1 MSQPSCKPSTPEPP
15 RPDLLWSPL
24 ARLSLPAVPE
34 LGVEDV
40 VQAIRSFSRGSAAGP
55 TGLRGDHLR
64 EALGSAHGDE
74 MAVQLADVVM
84 LLVRGQALPEIAPHL
99 AGATLHTVPKGDDD
113 VRPIAVGET
122 LRRLTAKCLC
132 NDVRVPAR
140 DLLCPLQVGVA
151 TRHGTE
157 AVVHT
162 VRQWV
167 QRHAGDPLGP
177 LLFSLALHPALHAAR
192 TGGAPD
198 LQPPLVVGYLDDVC
212 LAGNYRQVSAGLV
225 RLTAAARQVG
235 LQVNPAKCEL
245 VACGGAAA
253 AVDLALFP
261 AGMPFNQ
268 SGGFNLLGAPVG
280 DASFCEG
287 YTQAQRV
294 HKTFPL
300 LEALANLGDAQ
311 TSLLLLRQCASY
323 CRLVYATRATPPTG
337 LGPALTA
344 FDAAV
349 RACWKPLALALSEID
364 PAYQSGFG
372 AAIQLVNSQ
381 LPAADHFPVPAPP
394 SLRQQN
400 LSKALD
406 RVVVRQLAAP
416 GAGKEAFRAHFQ
428 LLQQPGAGAWL
439 HAVPSSALGLHVV
452 TPLFRIMARLRL
464 RLPVSDSNLACPLC
478 DGTADRYGDHAR
490 VCPCGGDRVKRHNQL
505 RNLLAAR
512 AKAAGLQPEIEKANL
527 LPLRPEHQGAAEDGS
542 GHDCHRSTSQ
552 RRPADVWVPN
562 WNLHGPAAFDLAVTS
577 GLRQGQL
584 VHSIADGARAALD
597 YEQRKCQHLNT
608 WQACAT
614 EGLQF
619 LPLVVEGC
627 GGGWGPTASKTWHLL
642 AAALSSR
649 SGEGA
654 NVELQR
660 MLQAFSIALQRENA
674 RAVLRR
680 LD

>member
-1 MSQPSCKPSTPEPP
+1 
-15 RPDLLWSPL
+15 
-24 ARLSLPAVPE
+24 
-34 LGVEDV
+34 
-40 VQAIRSFSRGSAAGP
+40 
-55 TGLRGDHLR
+55 
-64 EALGSAHGDE
+64 
-74 MAVQLADVVM
+74 
-84 LLVRGQALPEIAPHL
+84 
-99 AGATLHTVPKGDDD
+99 
-113 VRPIAVGET
+113 
-122 LRRLTAKCLC
+122 
-132 NDVRVPAR
+132 
-140 DLLCPLQVGVA
+140 
-151 TRHGTE
+151 
-157 AVVHT
+157 
-162 VRQWV
+162 
-167 QRHAGDPLGP
+167 
-177 LLFSLALHPALHAAR
+177 
-192 TGGAPD
+192 
-198 LQPPLVVGYLDDVC
+198 VVGYLDDVC

-261 AGMPFNQ
+261 ANMPFNQ
-268 SGGFNLLGAPVG
+268 SGGFELLGAPIG
-280 DASFCEG
+280 DATFCEG
-287 YTQAQRV
+287 YTHAQRV
-294 HKTFPL
+294 SKTFPL

-323 CRLVYATRATPPTG
+323 CRLVYATRATPSIG
-337 LGPALTA
+337 LAPALIA
-344 FDAAV
+344 FDSAV
-349 RACWKPLALALSEID
+349 RACLETACTGPLTAEAWLQATLSTSHGGLGLRAVATHAAAGYAASVFATTSLCQEID
-364 PAYQSGFG
+364 PAYQSGFA

-381 LPAADHFPVPAPP
+381 LVAADHFPVPAPP
-394 SLRQQN
+394 SLRQQV

-406 RVVVRQLAAP
+406 RVVVTQLAAP
-416 GAGKEAFRAHFQ
+416 AAGKEAYRAHFQ

-439 HAVPSSALGLHVV
+439 HAVPSPALGLHVV
-452 TPLFRIMARLRL
+452 PPLFRIMVRLRL
-464 RLPVSDSNLACPLC
+464 RLPVADSDLACPLC

-490 VCPCGGDRVKRHNQL
+490 LCPCGGDRVKRHNHL

-512 AKAAGLQPEIEKANL
+512 AKTAGLQPEVEKANL
-527 LPLRPEHQGAAEDGS
+527 LPPRPEHQGGAEDGS
-542 GHDCHRSTSQ
+542 PHVVHQPASQ

-584 VHSIADGARAALD
+584 AHSIADGGRATLD

-627 GGGWGPTASKTWHLL
+627 AGGWGPTASKTWQLL

-654 NVELQR
+654 SVELQR
-660 MLQAFSIALQRENA
+660 MLQSFSIALQRENA

-680 LD
+680 IE